1 MSAKEFV
8 GRRRGVVLIVDDN
21 PDDIELLRLAFEK
34 AKAPCGVMSAADG
47 TEAIRYLSGEGK
59 YADRNLFPMPL
70 LVLLDL
76 NMPRVH
82 GLEVL
87 RQVRT
92 SSPHT
97 RVIVLSMH
105 NDEPYVIEALRAG
118 AMAYLLKGSESQ
130 DITRALKEVLAGRR
144 FLSATLSERAIEAL
158 LTKPA
163 DDNDPLHS
171 LTQRERMVL
180 QLAAEGFSNSEIA
193 EKLFI
198 SPRTAETHRTNLL
211 RKLGL
216 QTQTDLVRFAIR
228 KGLIAP

>member
-1 MSAKEFV
+1 MITAILADDHEIV
-8 GRRRGVVLIVDDN
+8 RHGLRGILEKDGTCQIVA
-21 PDDIELLRLAFEK
+21 E
-34 AKAPCGVMSAADG
+34 AADG
-47 TEAIRYLSGEGK
+47 LS
-59 YADRNLFPMPL
+59 ATQ
-70 LVLLDL
+70 LVEKHKPAVLILDL

-105 NDEPYVIEALRAG
+105 NDEPYVIEALRGG

-144 FLSATLSERAIEAL
+144 FLSATLSEWAINAL
-158 LTKPA
+158 VTKPA
-163 DDNDPLHS
+163 DESDPLHS

-180 QLAAEGFSNSEIA
+180 QLAAEGLSNTEVA

-211 RKLGL
+211 HKLGL
-216 QTQTDLVRFAIR
+216 QNQTDLVRFAIR